1 MPWRRRRVTH
11 EEVVQARPPRPVLW
25 PWLLLLLLLVAAL
38 IIGAVWLTTRDT
50 RPKVP
55 DVVGQNTPS
64 AVRELRDTGYVPDV
78 RTRRTS
84 GPLVGRVVSQ
94 DPDGGSRL
102 RHGKPVTIVAA
113 IGAVRTG
120 VPTVVGLPVDQAFV
134 RLQAAGFKGS
144 TKKVASPRP
153 RDTVLRQSP
162 AGGSQAAKGS
172 LVQLTISKGGKGQA
186 TVPGVVGLTESAA
199 TAKLGAAG
207 FRSKVT
213 RTASGKPKGLV
224 NSQSPVQGEKAAR
237 GSIVALSVSA
247 GPSTTTGTT
256 STTPAPS
263 GPKVPRVI
271 GMGQAQAFT
280 RLEQA
285 GFRVDSFPV
294 TSSRTRGLVVRQSP
308 QAGTR
313 ARPRSVVRLS
323 VSLGPG
329 ARPFRVVPDVGGMR
343 EDDAKR
349 VLVRVGFTAR
359 ALLPANDTQGN
370 VVVDQKPNAGA
381 RVRAGSQVAIYLG
394 VPTQ

>member
-1 MPWRRRRVTH
+1 
-11 EEVVQARPPRPVLW
+11 VLW

-308 QAGTR
+308 QAGSAAELR
-313 ARPRSVVRLS
+313 SPLGVARSRRSA
-323 VSLGPG
+323 VSRRTGRG
-329 ARPFRVVPDVGGMR
+329 RDEGGRR
-343 EDDAKR
+343 EAS
-349 VLVRVGFTAR
+349 AR
-359 ALLPANDTQGN
+359 ACGVHGAGAAAGQRHARKRRGRPEAERGRSCAGRIAGRDLPRRPDAVTLPA
-370 VVVDQKPNAGA
+370 
-381 RVRAGSQVAIYLG
+381 S
-394 VPTQ
+394 